1 MIHNL
6 ILPVLLCLTM
16 AASTHAAPLT
26 KQQAKKLTSTL
37 RQALKDT
44 LTDEDSAKFRNE
56 YLSMSEIDGSTEIA
70 LCGEVNSK
78 NQFGGYAGFQQYI
91 VTTSD
96 GVIRNTPAVPTATQY
111 LWPVWCSRPI
121 K

>member
-1 MIHNL
+1 MIHNF

-16 AASTHAAPLT
+16 ATSTHAAPLT

-111 LWPVWCSRPI
+111 LWPIWCSRPI

>member
-1 MIHNL
+1 MIHKS
-6 ILPVLLCLTM
+6 ILPLLLCLAM
-16 AASTHAAPLT
+16 AASSHAAPPT
-26 KQQAKKLTSTL
+26 KQQAKKLTATL

-56 YLSMSEIDGSTEIA
+56 YLSLSDTDGSTEIA

-78 NQFGGYAGFQQYI
+78 NKFGGYVGYQQFI
-91 VTTSD
+91 VTT
-96 GVIRNTPAVPTATQY
+96 GGMVIMNTQDVPTATQY
-111 LWPVWCSRPI
+111 LWPVWCGRPL